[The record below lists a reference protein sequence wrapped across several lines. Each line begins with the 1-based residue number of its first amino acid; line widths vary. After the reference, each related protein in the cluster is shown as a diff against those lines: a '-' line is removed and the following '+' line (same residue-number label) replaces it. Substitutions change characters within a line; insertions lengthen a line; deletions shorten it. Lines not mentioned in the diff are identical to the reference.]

1 MRRRQLLILVL
12 GFSLLIAIT
21 FVGTSIES
29 IVAFLHPTNA
39 IQKAQ
44 AGPYQ
49 ITLQVTPNPPSTT
62 GPANLTLQIVNSAT
76 QQLLTNA
83 HVSVESDM
91 ESMDM
96 GTDRVNATQQS
107 AGTYLARVQLIM
119 SGIWQVKVVI
129 AIPGKKTESAV
140 FEISTL
146 SGNSS

>member
-12 GFSLLIAIT
+12 GLGSLIAIT

-39 IQKAQ
+39 IQQAQ

-49 ITLQVTPNPPSTT
+49 ITLQVIPNPPATT
-62 GPANLTLQIVNSAT
+62 GPTNLMLQIVHSAT
-76 QQLLTNA
+76 QQLFTNA

-96 GTDRVNATQQS
+96 DTGRINASQQS
-107 AGTYLARVQLIM
+107 AGTYLARVQFAM

-129 AIPGKKTESAV
+129 TIPGKPTESAT
-140 FEISTL
+140 FEIAAQ
-146 SGNSS
+146 